1 MKKTKIIC
9 TMGPNADNRD
19 TLKQLALHGM
29 DVARFNFSHG
39 DHEEQKGRL
48 ELLKSVREELD
59 LPIAAL
65 LDTKGPEIR
74 TGLLKDGK
82 VHLQDGMPY
91 TLTTREVEAD
101 GEICHVNY
109 AGLPA
114 CVKPGTHILID
125 DGLIDLAV
133 ERVENTEIFCR
144 VVSGGELGQ
153 KKGVNVP
160 KTRIDLPGLT
170 EKDKADIR
178 FGMEQGF
185 DFIAASFVRNADVI
199 REIRKLYET
208 DIPIFAICLG
218 HQLMALAIGAKTHK
232 MRFGHRGVN
241 HPVKDLDADRTYIT
255 SQNHGYAVVGD
266 SVDPKIARV
275 RYVNLN
281 DGTVEGVEHIGKPIF
296 TVQYHPEVCPGPMD
310 TSYLF
315 DKFIENIEKSKG
327 GAQ

>member
-133 ERVENTEIFCR
+133 ERVENTEIFRAADPQYHAFAGITGYQLYSWYKNHKYCGRCGRKMTHSEKERMLYCGECR
-144 VVSGGELGQ
+144 NIEYPKICPAVIIGVTDGNRILMSKYAGRAYKKYALLAGFTEIGETVEQTVAREVMEEVGLKVKNIRYYKSQPWAFTDTLLMGFYCDLDGDDGITLDENELAMAEWFEREEIPVEPSRDSLTNEMIIRF
-153 KKGVNVP
+153 KKG
-160 KTRIDLPGLT
+160 
-170 EKDKADIR
+170 
-178 FGMEQGF
+178 
-185 DFIAASFVRNADVI
+185 
-199 REIRKLYET
+199 
-208 DIPIFAICLG
+208 
-218 HQLMALAIGAKTHK
+218 
-232 MRFGHRGVN
+232 
-241 HPVKDLDADRTYIT
+241 
-255 SQNHGYAVVGD
+255 AV
-266 SVDPKIARV
+266 
-275 RYVNLN
+275 
-281 DGTVEGVEHIGKPIF
+281 
-296 TVQYHPEVCPGPMD
+296 
-310 TSYLF
+310 
-315 DKFIENIEKSKG
+315 
-327 GAQ
+327 